1 MEVPMPPTDPRE
13 VALTDAVLTLCA
25 DAIARLCQ
33 QGYPAW
39 LAYKEAA
46 LMTRQVLGI
55 RLALVE
61 PVITDEDVLFDV
73 RQLSAQSQLEHD
85 GSALNAL
92 LERYD
97 YQWPLSDGS
106 WHLTARTC
114 EERLGFWAPRWT
126 SGTPRLLW
134 KPLVVRRVMALEQA
148 RQSLDGLAPGEQNLL
163 QRRFVTPREWGQR
176 TGRSTRAVNQRLQA
190 AGYQTWEPHGRAR
203 RWEPTIRATQE
214 QVCICGARGLEWLP
228 CVFTPEETQR

>member
-1 MEVPMPPTDPRE
+1 MPPTDPRE
-13 VALTDAVLTLCA
+13 VALTDAALTLCA

-39 LAYKEAA
+39 LAYKEAG

-73 RQLSAQSQLEHD
+73 RQLSAQHRLEHD

-114 EERLGFWAPRWT
+114 EARLGFWAPRWT

-134 KPLVVRRVMALEQA
+134 KPAVVRQVIALEQA
-148 RQSLDGLAPGEQNLL
+148 RQALESLAPGEHNLL
-163 QRRFVTPREWGQR
+163 QRRYVSPREWGQCV
-176 TGRSTRAVNQRLQA
+176 GRSTRAVNQGLQT
-190 AGYQTWEPHGRAR
+190 AGLQTSQQHRTAR
-203 RWEPTIRATQE
+203 RWEPTPLALQH
-214 QVCICGARGLEWLP
+214 QWCILGLRGLEWLP
-228 CVFTPEETQR
+228 CVFTREEHQR